1 MAISF
6 RPISF
11 QFASKPSDALGAGF
25 CAGFFF
31 GVPCVRAGMAKI
43 LAARTTANKR
53 AVFIEPIFLV
63 IWRLRILAQ
72 LVQQKNNNLKEVDVR

>member
-1 MAISF
+1 
-6 RPISF
+6 
-11 QFASKPSDALGAGF
+11 
-25 CAGFFF
+25 
-31 GVPCVRAGMAKI
+31 MAKI